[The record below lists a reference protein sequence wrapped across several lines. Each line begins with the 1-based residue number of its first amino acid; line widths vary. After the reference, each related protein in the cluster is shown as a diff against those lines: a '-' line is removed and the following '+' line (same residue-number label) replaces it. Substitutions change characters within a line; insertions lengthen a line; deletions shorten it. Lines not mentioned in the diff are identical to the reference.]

1 MPSVHFFT
9 DFTCNGPYVGELH
22 GAVARIDTGLNRI
35 DLMHDVPAFNVMAG
49 AVLLAQL
56 IRQIPIGDAV
66 VAVVDPGV
74 GTARVPLALK
84 VDGRWLVGPDNG
96 LLDMSL
102 RQAMHSQIHEIKWCP
117 DRLSRSFHG
126 RDLFAP
132 AAARLLGKNPT
143 ELAPIPEIQ
152 RLADVGSGTH
162 GQVVYVDG
170 YGNLV
175 TSFKPPVG
183 GGVELADQHIAPA
196 GVFGEVAHK
205 NLFCYENSMGLLEVA
220 CREGSASRQ
229 LGLGV
234 GATVLRKQ

>member
-9 DFTCNGPYVGELH
+9 DFTRHGPYVGELH
-22 GAVARIDTGLNRI
+22 GAVARLAPGVNRI
-35 DLMHDVPAFNVMAG
+35 DLMHDVPAFNISAG

-56 IRQIPIGDAV
+56 IQQIPAGDAV

-74 GTARVPLALK
+74 GTARAPLAVKL
-84 VDGRWLVGPDNG
+84 DGRWLVGPDNG
-96 LLDMSL
+96 LLDLTL
-102 RQAMHSQIHEIKWCP
+102 RQAMQCQIYQITWRP

-132 AAARLLGKNPT
+132 VAARLLVNEPT
-143 ELAPIPEIQ
+143 GLAPIPDIK
-152 RLADVGSGTH
+152 RLPDMCSATH

-175 TSFKPPVG
+175 TSLKPPVG
-183 GGVELADQHIAPA
+183 DGVEINRQHIAPA
-196 GVFGEVAHK
+196 GVFGEVAV
-205 NLFCYENSMGLLEVA
+205 NTLLCYENAMGLLEVA
-220 CREGSASRQ
+220 CREGSAACQ

-234 GATVLRKQ
+234 GTEVLRK